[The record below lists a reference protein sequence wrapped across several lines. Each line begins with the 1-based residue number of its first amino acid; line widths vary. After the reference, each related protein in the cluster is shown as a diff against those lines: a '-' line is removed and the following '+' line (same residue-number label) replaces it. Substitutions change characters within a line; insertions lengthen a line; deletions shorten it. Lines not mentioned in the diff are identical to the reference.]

1 VLSRLPAS
9 VSAGAFAR
17 FARALYPLFSD
28 ALSTQKNKRVLSYCW
43 TDRPGDF
50 ARTVVHSSS
59 EPARLSLA
67 PTPPGGALRSAAA
80 AAAAAEQQA
89 PVLKSRA
96 SPARVEAIQT
106 VSSPG
111 PQPGPPSKYTPTR
124 DLSQVGII
132 IIEFS
137 ALL

>member
-1 VLSRLPAS
+1 VQPAQPT
-9 VSAGAFAR
+9 
-17 FARALYPLFSD
+17 LKC
-28 ALSTQKNKRVLSYCW
+28 ALSCFL

-50 ARTVVHSSS
+50 ARTVVHNSS

-67 PTPPGGALRSAAA
+67 PTPPGAALRSAAGSA

-96 SPARVEAIQT
+96 SPARVEAIQQT

-132 IIEFS
+132 LLNS

>member
-1 VLSRLPAS
+1 V
-9 VSAGAFAR
+9 F
-17 FARALYPLFSD
+17 FC
-28 ALSTQKNKRVLSYCW
+28 N
-43 TDRPGDF
+43 RPGDF
-50 ARTVVHSSS
+50 ARTVVHNSS

-67 PTPPGGALRSAAA
+67 PTPPGAALRSAAGSAAA

-96 SPARVEAIQT
+96 SPARVEAIQQT

-132 IIEFS
+132 IM
-137 ALL
+137 LH